1 MKINYQHQPVRH
13 SFEIDDDDLRFC
25 RSEDEVRNHIY
36 TRVEYA
42 AAPNVSSF
50 PDPSTYP
57 RFSKLGNTPTS
68 TPRGIPDSLGNSG
81 RLDGRASATIC

>member
-42 AAPNVSSF
+42 AVA
-50 PDPSTYP
+50 
-57 RFSKLGNTPTS
+57 RWKKLAAQLS
-68 TPRGIPDSLGNSG
+68 EEDS
-81 RLDGRASATIC
+81 AE